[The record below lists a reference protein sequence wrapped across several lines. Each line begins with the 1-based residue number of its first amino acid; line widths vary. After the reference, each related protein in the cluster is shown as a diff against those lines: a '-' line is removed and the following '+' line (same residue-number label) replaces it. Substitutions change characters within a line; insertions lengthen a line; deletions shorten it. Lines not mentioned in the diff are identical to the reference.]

1 MPPFNPIY
9 NNFTA
14 TYIYNATVTP
24 RTDFAANFTYPFS
37 PNITIQKTVTPS
49 SGPLGTNHNV
59 LVMIQNFDNVTVT
72 NLNVTDDQA
81 SSPYQKTLQIS
92 PSGVQTGRF
101 ASFPPGQ
108 TQFLSYT
115 ATTESSGIYVL
126 SAATADF
133 VWQAPNGTKIRY
145 TVTTN
150 RPLILSS
157 SGPWTQ
163 FARTFTDLQPYS
175 YLLLLPLLLT
185 PIIETLKVF
194 SRHRRKKPAALVNT
208 PSEPQNA
215 PPPTPSQGEPNKPP
229 DTPSP
234 ASP

>member
-9 NNFTA
+9 NNFTS

-24 RTDFAANFTYPFS
+24 RSDFAANFTYPFA
-37 PNITIQKTVTPS
+37 PNITIEKTVTPP
-49 SGPLGTNHNV
+49 SGPLGTNHNI

-81 SSPYQKTLQIS
+81 SSTYQKTLQIS

-108 TQFLSYT
+108 TQLLSYT

-126 SAATADF
+126 SAATTNF
-133 VWQAPNGTKIRY
+133 VWQAPNGTRIRY
-145 TVTTN
+145 TVTTDK
-150 RPLILSS
+150 PLISSS

-163 FARTFTDLQPYS
+163 FTRTFTDLQPYS

-185 PIIETLKVF
+185 PIIETLKLF
-194 SRHRRKKPAALVNT
+194 SRHRKKKPAAWVNT
-208 PSEPQNA
+208 PAEPQNT
-215 PPPTPSQGEPNKPP
+215 PTPNPSQGGPIKPA